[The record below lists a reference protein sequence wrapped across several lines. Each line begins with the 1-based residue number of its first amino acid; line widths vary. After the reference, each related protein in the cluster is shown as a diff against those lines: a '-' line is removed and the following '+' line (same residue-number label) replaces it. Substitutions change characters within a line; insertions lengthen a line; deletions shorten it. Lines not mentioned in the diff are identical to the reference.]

1 MEEIL
6 KEFGLSDNEATV
18 YIALLKIGNSTANRV
33 AEITGLKRSTTYD
46 NLNLLISKGIVSTIM
61 KGSTHYYEPADPEK
75 LLYLMDEKR
84 SRIQQ
89 IIPKLKNIKESIK
102 EKTGVTY
109 FEGKKGV
116 FTVLNDILDQKK
128 ELWFYGSRKK
138 ASSVLEH
145 YPDDFILKREQRK
158 IFLRAVLAD
167 EDRGHPTYKLKSV
180 TRLSDLRFTKELNS
194 VPSNVFIYGDR
205 VAFMSSGQNPV
216 GIIIVNSEIL
226 AQQKKIF
233 EVLWKNSKR

>member
-6 KEFGLSDNEATV
+6 KDFGLSDNETTV
-18 YIALLKIGNSTANRV
+18 YLALLKIGNSTANRV

-46 NLNLLISKGIVSTIM
+46 NLNLLASKGIVSTII
-61 KGSTHYYEPADPEK
+61 KGSTHYYEPADPDK
-75 LLYLMDEKR
+75 LLYLLDEKR

-89 IIPKLKNIKESIK
+89 IIPKLKNLKESIK

-116 FTVLNDILDQKK
+116 LTVLNDILDQNK

-145 YPDDFILKREQRK
+145 YPDDFILKREQHQ
-158 IFLRAVLAD
+158 IFLRAVLAE
-167 EDRGHPTYKLKSV
+167 EDRGHPFYKSRSIA
-180 TRLSDLRFTKELNS
+180 RLSDLRFSKELNS
-194 VPSNVFIYGDR
+194 ISSNVFIYGDR

-226 AQQKKIF
+226 EQQKKIF
-233 EVLWKNSKR
+233 EILWKTAKK